1 MSARVELR
9 VTKGV
14 NQRVKEKANGR
25 IIMKE
30 KKTHKE
36 GKTGGNDFKH

>member
-1 MSARVELR
+1 MSDRVELR

-30 KKTHKE
+30 KKDTQRRKN
-36 GKTGGNDFKH
+36 GRK